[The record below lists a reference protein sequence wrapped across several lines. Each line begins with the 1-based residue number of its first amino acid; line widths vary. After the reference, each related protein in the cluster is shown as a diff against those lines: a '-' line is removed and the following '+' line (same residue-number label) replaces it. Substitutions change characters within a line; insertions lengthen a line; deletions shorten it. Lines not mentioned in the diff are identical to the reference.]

1 MNALKK
7 IPSWSF
13 DPSTLRAENENP
25 VRPSLGR
32 RPLRIALFS
41 GNYDCVRD
49 GANQALNRL
58 VGYLIDCAGASVRV
72 YSPVAARPAF
82 VSVGEIRPVRSVG
95 IPGRPE
101 YRIALGLTRAA
112 KRDLQ
117 DFAPDLIHLSAPDIL
132 GRQAQKYALAKGIPV
147 VTSLHTRFE
156 TYLDYYRLSALRRPV
171 ERYLDRFYADSS
183 HILAPT
189 APIAAS
195 MADRHGGDKV
205 SIWGRGVDRR
215 QFHPA
220 KRDERFR
227 QALGYG
233 PGDVALL
240 FFGRLV
246 LEKGLD
252 IFIDTIAVL
261 RRAGHHVRP
270 MIIGEGPARNA
281 FAARLDN
288 ANFLGHLEG
297 EALGRAVASADILI
311 NPSVTEAFGNVNLEA
326 MASGLAVVSADVASA
341 SALIDHGRTGL
352 LVEPR
357 DVADY
362 AAVVGQLIDDKDG
375 RAALGRAASH
385 AAEAYQW
392 EEILGGVHDCYRACL
407 EKSEA
412 PPTLMGIKR

>member
-1 MNALKK
+1 MTALKK
-7 IPSWSF
+7 ILSWSYE
-13 DPSTLRAENENP
+13 PSILRADNENP
-25 VRPSLGR
+25 VSPSLDR

-58 VGYLIDCAGASVRV
+58 VGHLIDRAGASVRV
-72 YSPVAARPAF
+72 YTPVAARPAF
-82 VSVGEIRPVRSVG
+82 ASVGNIRPVRSVG

-117 DFAPDLIHLSAPDIL
+117 DFAPDLIHLSAPDLL

-195 MADRHGGDKV
+195 MAARHGAGKV

-215 QFHPA
+215 LFHPA
-220 KRDERFR
+220 KRDEGYR
-227 QALGYG
+227 QSLGYG
-233 PGDVALL
+233 PEDVAPL

-252 IFIDTIAVL
+252 IFIDTIAAL
-261 RRAGHHVRP
+261 RRSGYHVRP

-357 DVADY
+357 DVGAYAKTADRLIRDK
-362 AAVVGQLIDDKDG
+362 AA
-375 RAALGRAASH
+375 RAALGRAASLT
-385 AAEAYQW
+385 AEAYLW
-392 EEILGGVHDCYRACL
+392 EEILGGVHACYRACL
-407 EKSEA
+407 DEFDA
-412 PPTLMGIKR
+412 PLPLLGIK